1 MNRRVEEYPHGREN
15 MVEVDYRC
23 LRCGFMIKIDTMGET
38 STLQCKNCGY
48 RIFMKPRRGGHKD
61 LIAE

>member
-1 MNRRVEEYPHGREN
+1 MNRRVEEYLHGHAT
-15 MVEVDYRC
+15 MVGVDYRC
-23 LRCGFMIKIDTMGET
+23 LRCGHMIGIDTMGET